1 MNFSLREWKQFRK
14 LTLLIEGRIDDA
26 RRAAPLISAL
36 TKLAKQANPNEPD
49 FIDKVVEF
57 DPSGNQKYLV
67 WTIKAMEK
75 NLRNSWSDRLL
86 DGVIEFAR
94 APFGVASD
102 DVIPIQRAAAQHWD
116 EIWRH
121 LLARYGL
128 FKELIQDFHGFVKRK
143 IIRGEET
150 DINKYED
157 WSHLDIA
164 VERARREVEEK
175 EKQKRLR
182 KSINVIHAD
191 DDWFI
196 FEPLTY
202 EASCHYAQRH
212 GKQGTKWC
220 ISSDD
225 YPQYWKEFA
234 ENDNKFVFV
243 FNSKNRKF
251 SIQNN
256 EWDEPQT
263 IAGHEANAGTTVWDE
278 DDDPM
283 SFSQFKRESGIPTN
297 LVQKIESY
305 YSDVHGLVVQDEM
318 HHDTGPEEDFNLM
331 QNYVASIKE
340 ESEAA
345 DFAELHVEIY
355 YDDDARDTRVNQV
368 NWSLPIPR
376 EFFVTAPDDF
386 TEIEN
391 DDLEEDIEGLVN
403 KYGIDRYGGWVS
415 DVRIGHVTDMAVN
428 VDVNFSPEQQAFDDY
443 NEFHTWLSDLANSLE
458 RHVFYDPATRPD
470 ATELPDLISEILILF
485 KMHTPENMLSI
496 GVEVPEYE
504 NFKLD
509 LTVGGAGAS
518 LATSPEIKFVDLSQI
533 NKKALLDPR
542 WNRDMQSF
550 RADVEHQFEG
560 RLLNWIAEGIAST
573 PEQGELPLSESQE
586 KAKKMAR
593 YFILLGKYMRTNFK
607 WKIQSAGNSVLVAK
621 INISVP
627 VMPSMGIW
635 NEKIRVQAVDF
646 MDSNWSAVRQI
657 AAKTIYDMVKDAG
670 PPKVE
675 MEPPASEEENNLT
688 EGKKK
693 RKIRIRFK

>member
-225 YPQYWKEFA
+225 YPQY
-234 ENDNKFVFV
+234 
-243 FNSKNRKF
+243 
-251 SIQNN
+251 
-256 EWDEPQT
+256 
-263 IAGHEANAGTTVWDE
+263 
-278 DDDPM
+278 
-283 SFSQFKRESGIPTN
+283 
-297 LVQKIESY
+297 
-305 YSDVHGLVVQDEM
+305 
-318 HHDTGPEEDFNLM
+318 
-331 QNYVASIKE
+331 
-340 ESEAA
+340 
-345 DFAELHVEIY
+345 
-355 YDDDARDTRVNQV
+355 
-368 NWSLPIPR
+368 
-376 EFFVTAPDDF
+376 
-386 TEIEN
+386 
-391 DDLEEDIEGLVN
+391 
-403 KYGIDRYGGWVS
+403 
-415 DVRIGHVTDMAVN
+415 
-428 VDVNFSPEQQAFDDY
+428 
-443 NEFHTWLSDLANSLE
+443 
-458 RHVFYDPATRPD
+458 
-470 ATELPDLISEILILF
+470 
-485 KMHTPENMLSI
+485 
-496 GVEVPEYE
+496 
-504 NFKLD
+504 
-509 LTVGGAGAS
+509 
-518 LATSPEIKFVDLSQI
+518 
-533 NKKALLDPR
+533 
-542 WNRDMQSF
+542 
-550 RADVEHQFEG
+550 
-560 RLLNWIAEGIAST
+560 
-573 PEQGELPLSESQE
+573 
-586 KAKKMAR
+586 
-593 YFILLGKYMRTNFK
+593 
-607 WKIQSAGNSVLVAK
+607 
-621 INISVP
+621 
-627 VMPSMGIW
+627 
-635 NEKIRVQAVDF
+635 
-646 MDSNWSAVRQI
+646 
-657 AAKTIYDMVKDAG
+657 
-670 PPKVE
+670 
-675 MEPPASEEENNLT
+675 
-688 EGKKK
+688 
-693 RKIRIRFK
+693 